1 MPGNDSH
8 HRSATFESERLQSL
22 LDAVQSRGYE
32 ILGPRV
38 RDNTIVL
45 DRLSSITEL
54 PTGAGAEQNNARFRM
69 TSRPDQ
75 AFFSFTVGAQSWKN
89 YLHEP
94 TLRLWSARRDQN
106 GFQIDANQSLPRK
119 QAFVGVRPCEL
130 NAILA
135 LDRVLLHG
143 VSADSAY
150 RSRRENTL
158 IVAVDCGVAGGTC
171 FCTSMGT
178 GPRASSGYDLA
189 LTEIIE
195 GDRHYFAARAESEL
209 GAEILDGIPHSVP
222 TEAER
227 AAAENVVARAAGQM
241 GRSVNTTSI
250 RDLLVRNPS
259 HPRWDQ
265 VATRCMTCGNCTMV
279 CPTCF
284 CTTITD
290 VTDLT
295 GEHAEHRRLWDSC
308 FTLDY
313 SYIHGGAV
321 RSSAK
326 SRFRQWLTHKFGTWF
341 DQFGQSGCVGC
352 GRCITWCPA
361 GIDVTEELA
370 ALREG
375 NPPGTSPP
383 IGKETPRGIA

>member
-1 MPGNDSH
+1 MPGNDSNQ
-8 HRSATFESERLQSL
+8 RCVTFESEQLQSL
-22 LDAVQSRGYE
+22 LDAVQGRGYE
-32 ILGPRV
+32 VFGPRV

-54 PTGAGAEQNNARFRM
+54 PIGAGTDQNNARFRL
-69 TSRPDQ
+69 TSRQDQ
-75 AFFSFTVGAQSWKN
+75 AFFSYTVGAQSWKR

-94 TLRLWSARRDQN
+94 TLRLWNAQRDDG
-106 GFQIDANQSLPRK
+106 GFKVDANQSLPPK

-143 VSADSAY
+143 VAADSAY
-150 RSRRENTL
+150 RSRREKTL

-195 GDRHYFAARAESEL
+195 GDRHYFVARAETEL
-209 GAEILDGIPHSVP
+209 GAEILEGIPHSVP

-227 AAAENVVARAAGQM
+227 TAAENVVASAAAHM
-241 GRSVNTTSI
+241 GRTVDTADI

-259 HPRWDQ
+259 HSRWDQ

-284 CTTITD
+284 CTTTTD
-290 VTDLT
+290 VTDLA
-295 GEHAEHRRLWDSC
+295 GEHAEHCRLWDSC

-326 SRFRQWLTHKFGTWF
+326 SRFRQWLTHKFGIWF

-375 NPPGTSPP
+375 NPPGNCPP
-383 IGKETPRGIA
+383 IRKETPRGNA